1 MLLMEEH
8 KRFALEDPLT
18 GIANRRGFFEDTT
31 ALRKQHPGAGFS
43 VIALD
48 LDRFKSINDRHGH
61 EAGDDTLKAVSKKIR
76 ETIGNKKEIVISR
89 F

>member
-1 MLLMEEH
+1 MEEH

-18 GIANRRGFFEDTT
+18 SIANRRGFFEETT
-31 ALRKQHPGAGFS
+31 ALRKQHPESGFS

-48 LDRFKSINDRHGH
+48 LDRFKSINDRYGH
-61 EAGDDTLKAVSKKIR
+61 EAGDDTLKAVSMKIR
-76 ETIGNKKEIVISR
+76 ETIGNKRGVVISR